1 MKKSIR
7 DELRDQALEEI
18 AFDRQAKKAKMTS
31 WWKNEDLYYSKKAL
45 IPETERANVNLN
57 EAQSFVTTFLSK
69 INVPYNFKYVKGE
82 EADLKA
88 ARRANA
94 IKDKDAKLGRW
105 SFKIMLAR
113 IQLILYGR
121 YIFEYHADSINGKYG
136 SHLTNV
142 DVYQFLIDPSCGGE
156 DIEKA
161 FHLGRGNIV
170 KSKEDLEAGIKSG
183 KYLKEET
190 KALIDGDGNLSD
202 ETEEDRNSKNRWHA
216 LLFSQTR
223 VLNRPD
229 QWKFWEWYTTYKGVR
244 YYVLITEQG
253 GQAIRI
259 IPLKEMFK
267 SGKYP
272 FFSAAA
278 YPDLTEFWTPSPL
291 DGVRE
296 AIYAK
301 STAINQMLDNGE
313 AINRPMKAFDVD
325 AIKNPALLKYRK
337 DGLIPVKAGTDVQKA
352 IQFFPTVP
360 ITTAIEVYD
369 KLDEVIGLNSG
380 VTSATKGQAQEK
392 EVGIYEGN
400 QASISDRFSLY
411 SDSEADAQQ
420 RFAELYLDGLDEHL
434 KSKIAIEMIGIDGVE
449 FEEVSRK
456 ELKRNKDFDVM
467 VITAGAEEKMQT
479 VEKKNKLTF
488 LSAKGADTSGIYN
501 KKIMAEMEASI
512 AGFSQDEI
520 KAMTDTKND
529 ENAELM
535 SECAGDIQ
543 DLLAGEDVLPNQM
556 ANTAYLQ
563 KFKDYMKDN
572 SDYMIKHPDTAARM
586 FEYMNA
592 LTPIIAANMAEMLD
606 QTLGKEGLISMPG
619 QASGIQPGQAM
630 VPGSPV
636 ADAGETKAVDQM
648 TIAAYSKNGN

>member
-1 MKKSIR
+1 MLKKSTR
-7 DELRDQALEEI
+7 DAIRDQALSEI
-18 AFDRQAKKAKMTS
+18 VFDRQAKQAKMPN
-31 WWKNEDLYYSKKAL
+31 WWKNEDLYYSKKVTL
-45 IPETERANVNLN
+45 PDGERANVNLN

-69 INVPYNFKYVKGE
+69 INVPFNFKYVKGE

-94 IKDKDAKLGRW
+94 LKDKDAKLGRW
-105 SFKIMLAR
+105 NFKAMLAR
-113 IQLILYGR
+113 IQLIIYGR
-121 YIFEYHADSINGKYG
+121 YIFEYHADSVGGYK

-161 FHLGRGNIV
+161 FHLGRGNII
-170 KSKEDLEAGIKSG
+170 KTKQDLEAGIKSG
-183 KYLKEET
+183 KYLKTET
-190 KALIDGDGNLSD
+190 QQLLAGSGNLGD
-202 ETEEDRNSKNRWHA
+202 NTPEDRDAKNRWQA
-216 LLFSQTR
+216 LLFQQNR
-223 VLNRPD
+223 VLDKTD
-229 QWKFWEWYTTYKGVR
+229 QWKFWEWYTTYEGVR

-259 IPLKEMFK
+259 VPLVELFK
-267 SGKYP
+267 NDKYP
-272 FFSAAA
+272 FFTAAA

-291 DGVRE
+291 DGVRD

-301 STAINQMLDNGE
+301 STTVNQMLDNGE

-337 DGLIPVKAGTDVQKA
+337 DGLIPVKAGVDVNKA
-352 IQFFPTVP
+352 VQFFPTVP
-360 ITTAIEVYD
+360 ITTAMEVYD
-369 KLDEVIGLNSG
+369 KLDQIIGLNSG

-400 QASISDRFSLY
+400 QASLTDRFSLY
-411 SDSEADAQQ
+411 SDAEADAQQ
-420 RFAELYLDGLDEHL
+420 RFAELYLCGLDEHL
-434 KSKIAIEMIGIDGVE
+434 RTKVAIEMIGIDGVE

-456 ELKRNKDFDVM
+456 EIKRNRDFDIM
-467 VITAGAEEKMQT
+467 VITAGAEERMQT

-488 LSAKGADTSGIYN
+488 LSSKGADQSGIYN
-501 KKIMAEMEASI
+501 KKVLAEMEASI
-512 AGFSQDEI
+512 AGFTQDEI

-529 ENAELM
+529 ENADLM

-543 DLLAGEDVLPNQM
+543 DLLAGEDIQPNQM

-572 SDYMIKHPDTAARM
+572 SEYMLRHPDTASRM
-586 FEYMNA
+586 FAYMNQ
-592 LTPIIAANMAEMLD
+592 LTPIIAANMAENLD

-619 QASGIQPGQAM
+619 QAAGIPQGQAM

-636 ADAGETKAVDQM
+636 QEAGSTTAVDQM
-648 TIAAYSKNGN
+648 TLANYGKS